1 MSFHTR
7 TAVIALLA
15 TGFLPS
21 MAGASSDDAWAA
33 MRTDIS
39 AKCLKAAAGSIEKPK
54 AAVDPFGSESFGL
67 ALVSGKP
74 KGGKGKITQICVYNK
89 QTKAVELGG
98 ELTEE
103 MLKAKAK

>member
-15 TGFLPS
+15 AGLLPS
-21 MAGASSDDAWAA
+21 VATASSDDAWDA
-33 MRTDIS
+33 MRADVS
-39 AKCLKAAAGSIEKPK
+39 AKCLKAAAGSIEKPR

-74 KGGKGKITQICVYNK
+74 KGAKGKITQICVYNK
-89 QTKAVELGG
+89 QTKTVELGG
-98 ELTEE
+98 ELTED